1 MVGEKHKILWVDDE
15 IELLKPH
22 VIFLKDKGFNVDT
35 ATNGQDAIEMVKQ
48 NVRDGN
54 YDLILLDE
62 MMAGMGGLSTLEV
75 IKGIAPE
82 IPVVMITKNEAESL
96 MEEAIGQKDQR
107 LFDKTGQSESD
118 TVNRQE
124 NYRRSSNYRRTCIKR
139 LRIGISGNIFAIR
152 CRLVVYAMG

>member
-1 MVGEKHKILWVDDE
+1 MTGEKRKILWVDDE

-35 ATNGQDAIEMVKQ
+35 ATNGLDAIELVKQ
-48 NVRDGN
+48 NFRSEN

-96 MEEAIGQKDQR
+96 MEEAIGQKI
-107 LFDKTGQSESD
+107 SD
-118 TVNRQE
+118 YLTKPVNPSQILLTAKKIIDGHRI
-124 NYRRSSNYRRTCIKR
+124 YRRTCLKR
-139 LRIGISGNIFAIR
+139 LRYGI
-152 CRLVVYAMG
+152 